1 MEHDRHPARQSDRHP
16 DRMGPTSFLSVVRT
30 SEAVAAVTARG
41 EKIARLADLLA
52 RVAPDEVEIVVSLLS
67 GSLRQGRIG
76 LGWALLSEV
85 RDTPPA
91 PAPTLTVAD
100 VDSAFESIAGLRGPG
115 SAGERRRRLGDLFGQ
130 AISDEQA
137 FLVRLL
143 SSELRQGALEGVLA
157 EAVARAAHIGVA
169 SIHRATMIAGS
180 LAPVARAALSG
191 NPAALQA
198 FSMTVL
204 RPIRPMLAEAAEDVG
219 EALARLGPTALEW
232 KIDGA
237 RIQVHKA
244 GDEVR
249 IFSRHL
255 RDVTAA
261 LPEVVDIVR
270 AVPAR
275 EIVLDGEAI
284 ALDAHGMPLPFQT
297 TMRRF
302 GRRLEVERLREALPL
317 TPFFFDCLLLDGASL
332 VDEPQA
338 RRFEALA
345 SIVPDHVVPHLVDPD
360 PAAAAAFFEAAVSHG
375 HEGVM
380 AKARDSA
387 YAAGSR
393 GAAWLKVKRA
403 RTLDLVVLAAEWGH
417 GRRRG
422 WLSNLHLGARD
433 PASNGFVMLG
443 RTFKGLTDAMLAW
456 QTERLLAL
464 EIARDDDTV
473 YVRPELVVEIAF
485 SDIQESPHYPG
496 GLALRFARVK
506 RFRPDK
512 PAAEADTIETVRRI
526 HRGPA

>member
-1 MEHDRHPARQSDRHP
+1 ME
-16 DRMGPTSFLSVVRT
+16 PTPFLSIVRT
-30 SEAVAAVTARG
+30 SEAVAAVSARG
-41 EKIARLADLLA
+41 EKIARLAELLA
-52 RVAPDEVEIVVSLLS
+52 RLAPDEVETVVTFLS

-76 LGWALLSEV
+76 LGWALLSEA

-91 PAPTLTVAD
+91 SVPSLTVAG
-100 VDSAFESIAGLRGPG
+100 VDRALDDIARLRGPG
-115 SAGERRRRLGDLFGQ
+115 SAAERRRRLRELF
-130 AISDEQA
+130 ATATPDEQA
-137 FLVRLL
+137 FLVRLI
-143 SSELRQGALEGVLA
+143 SGELRQGALEGVLA
-157 EAVARAAHIGVA
+157 EAVARAARIEVA
-169 SIHRATMIAGS
+169 SVHRATMAAGS
-180 LAPVARAALSG
+180 LGPVARAALAG
-191 NPAALQA
+191 GAAALGT
-198 FSMTVL
+198 FSFTVL
-204 RPIRPMLAEAAEDVG
+204 QPIRPMLADAAEDVG
-219 EALARLGPTALEW
+219 EALARLGPAALEW

-244 GDEVR
+244 GGDVR

-261 LPEVVDIVR
+261 LPEVVEIVR
-270 AVPAR
+270 ALPVR
-275 EIVLDGEAI
+275 ELVLDGEAI
-284 ALDAHGMPLPFQT
+284 ALDPHGAPLPFQT

-302 GRRLEVERLREALPL
+302 GRRLEVARLREALPL
-317 TPFFFDCLLLDGASL
+317 TPFFFDCLLLDGTSL

-338 RRFEALA
+338 RRFDALVA
-345 SIVPDHVVPHLVDPD
+345 IAGERVVPHLVEPD
-360 PAAAAAFFEAAVSHG
+360 AAAAAAFFDVALRHG

-380 AKARDSA
+380 AKARGSA

-403 RTLDLVVLAAEWGH
+403 RSLDLVVLAAEWGH

-443 RTFKGLTDAMLAW
+443 KTFKGLADAMLAW

-464 EIARDDDTV
+464 EIARDADVV

-485 SDIQESPHYPG
+485 NDIQESPQYPG

-512 PAAEADTIETVRRI
+512 PAAEADTIDTVRRI
-526 HRGPA
+526 HAKQA